1 MTPPFAY
8 PLLASADGGGIDR
21 LLLLV
26 HGLMAL
32 VFVFWLGVFA
42 VAIWRG
48 RRPGPRPKPLPKALV
63 YGPALII
70 LVVELG
76 LEMGLSDPLF
86 KARAAAAADP
96 EGAVQVRVVAQ
107 QFAWNFHYPGPD
119 GVFGRTRPE
128 LVDDVSNPIGLDR
141 SDPAAADDFTT
152 VNLLYLP
159 VGRRALLWLTSRDV
173 IHSFYVPEFRVK
185 QDLIP
190 GMRIPLSFTPTLTT
204 AEFRA
209 ITGDPARTYE
219 IACAQLCGQGHATM
233 RGFAHVLPPDEFE
246 AWLEQNAPDPDED
259 DFWSS

>member
-8 PLLASADGGGIDR
+8 PVLASADGGGIDR

-26 HGLMAL
+26 HGLMAI

-42 VAIWRG
+42 VALWRG
-48 RRPGPRPKPLPKALV
+48 SRPGPARPPLPKALV
-63 YGPALII
+63 YGPALLI
-70 LVVELG
+70 LVVELA
-76 LEMGLSDPLF
+76 LEVGLSDPLY
-86 KARAAAAADP
+86 KARAEAAADP

-107 QFAWNFHYPGPD
+107 QFAWNFHYPGAD

-141 SDPAAADDFTT
+141 SDPAAEDDITT

-159 VGRRALLWLTSRDV
+159 EGRRALLWLTSRDV

-185 QDLIP
+185 QDIIP
-190 GMRIPLSFTPTLTT
+190 GMQIPLSFTPTMST
-204 AEFRA
+204 AAFRA
-209 ITGDPARTYE
+209 LTGDPARTFE
-219 IACAQLCGQGHATM
+219 VACAQLCGQGHATM
-233 RGFAHVLPPDEFE
+233 RGFAHILSPEEFE
-246 AWLEQNAPDPDED
+246 AWLVENAPDPEED